1 MITVKREIHPI
12 YKDRI
17 TASCGGIGKWHYIY
31 TNGNKRLSLIKLI
44 GYMYGKYVWELY
56 GYKLD
61 DVKRFRTK
69 REALQ
74 VVKRLL
80 K

>member
-1 MITVKREIHPI
+1 
-12 YKDRI
+12 
-17 TASCGGIGKWHYIY
+17 
-31 TNGNKRLSLIKLI
+31 
-44 GYMYGKYVWELY
+44 MYGKYVWELY